1 MDLHERGHVSGSA
14 ADVYEEFFVP
24 ALFAAWAPR
33 VADAARLGPG
43 DRVLDV
49 ACGTGVLAREAARRT
64 GEAGSVTGL
73 DRNPGMLAVARRQGP
88 GIVWQEGRAEALP
101 FEDASFDAVV
111 SQFGLMFF
119 EDRTMA
125 LREMRRVSRP
135 GGQIAVAVWDALDH
149 APGYAVLAELLHRLF
164 GPKVAEPFRAPFI
177 LGDPEQLAALCSAA
191 GLEMVHVARHDRPVH
206 FASIDALVAA
216 EHACVWTLGGLL
228 DDTQFERLRAAA
240 QETLRPWLTG
250 HGPGVE
256 FVVPALIATAARAG
270 SARR

>member
-1 MDLHERGHVSGSA
+1 MVHSDPHTRA
-14 ADVYEEFFVP
+14 APAEVYERLFVP
-24 ALFAAWAPR
+24 ALFRQWGP
-33 VADAARLGPG
+33 VVLDAAGVRAGHH
-43 DRVLDV
+43 VLDV
-49 ACGTGVLAREAARRT
+49 ACGTGALTGAAAQRVQPGGT
-64 GEAGSVTGL
+64 ATGL
-73 DRNPGMLAVARRQGP
+73 DANDDMLTVARRNGP
-88 GIVWQEGRAEALP
+88 AIEWRQGRAEQLP
-101 FEDASFDAVV
+101 FTDEHFDAVV

-125 LREMRRVSRP
+125 LREMRRVLRP
-135 GGQIAVAVWDALDH
+135 GGRIAIAVWDALDH

-164 GPKVAEPFRAPFI
+164 GPEVAEAFRAPFT
-177 LGDPEQLAALCSAA
+177 LGDPERLSALCSAE
-191 GLEMVHVARHDRPVH
+191 GFEVVHVTRHDRPVH